1 MALRYS
7 TQKLT
12 FLEVDVNRFDSLCR
26 LLKVNPGGLAGHL
39 PTLIM
44 YEDGKEVLRFP
55 FALDDKAADQKIV
68 NYKEKEIVQYFD
80 LDKRHLATRET
91 FGVEKKKAA
100 T

>member
-7 TQKLT
+7 TPKLRV
-12 FLEVDVNRFDSLCR
+12 LDVDVNRFDSLCR
-26 LLKVNPGGLAGHL
+26 LLKVNTGLQGHL

-44 YEDGKEVLRFP
+44 FEDGKEVLRFP
-55 FALDDKAADQKIV
+55 FAVDDKQAQEKTV
-68 NYKEKEIVQYFD
+68 NYKEKEIAQYFD